1 MGTHPSNAGG
11 ACSVPGWGN
20 RILHAMKCNQKK
32 SVQHLRVLGTKSAL
46 DETPLLFQGWITQY
60 YLLLQIR

>member
-46 DETPLLFQGWITQY
+46 DETPLLFQG
-60 YLLLQIR
+60 